1 MQKAGGCLSSGDLNI
16 VKKNAFFLMAM
27 TMFGLATASH
37 QAAAQPVMFGV
48 LDVALDISNQGA
60 GTVARM
66 QSGGEWG
73 SRLGM
78 RGTEK
83 ISEDLAAVYW
93 MESGFGVHNGKL
105 QQGGRLFGRQIFV
118 GISSERYGSVTFGR
132 QYSPENRMF
141 WNIDAFNAG
150 LAGGLPS
157 IIPAGEARATLGRV
171 DNSMLWASPKRWPVT
186 VYAMYAPGDAS
197 GIDRA
202 GKTWSLAT
210 RWKNETVDLNLGF
223 VTRHNESDTGRM
235 QAFTTG
241 GNYTLGTLTLF
252 TGWHRDWNS
261 DANRPGKRRSEL
273 VYDMF
278 PLGARYRIDPHWTL
292 IAQAVLVK
300 DRSRGVPDRSTN
312 LLAVGANYDLSKRT
326 VLYAAAGR
334 ILNRNGSEYSLGG
347 GLYSGGP
354 VGSDDPVGRTVQLGL
369 RHSF

>member
-1 MQKAGGCLSSGDLNI
+1 M
-16 VKKNAFFLMAM
+16 KKNAAFLMAM
-27 TMFGLATASH
+27 SMSGLLIGSSKAI
-37 QAAAQPVMFGV
+37 AQPVMFGV

-83 ISEDLAAVYW
+83 ISDDLAAVYW

-105 QQGGRLFGRQIFV
+105 QQGGRLFGRQVFV
-118 GISSERYGSVTFGR
+118 GLSSERYGSLTFGR

-171 DNSMLWASPKRWPVT
+171 DNSMFWASPKRWPVT
-186 VYAMYAPGDAS
+186 VYALYAPGDAA

-210 RWKNETVDLNLGF
+210 RLKNETVDLNIGF

-241 GNYTLGTLTLF
+241 GNYTLGALTLF
-252 TGWHRDWNS
+252 AGWHRDWNS
-261 DANRPGKRRSEL
+261 DANRSGKRKPEL
-273 VYDMF
+273 IYDMF
-278 PLGARYRIDPHWTL
+278 PLGARYRVDLRWTL
-292 IAQAVLVK
+292 IAQAVLVQ
-300 DRSRGVPDRSTN
+300 DRSRDLPDKSTN

-334 ILNRNGSEYSLGG
+334 ILNRNGSQFSLGG
-347 GLYSGGP
+347 GLYAGGP
-354 VGSDDPVGRTVQLGL
+354 VGSGDPVGRTVQLGL